1 MKRILIM
8 GLPGAGKTTLAA
20 DIGARLL
27 FNKKFTWF
35 NADAIRERYNDW
47 DFSEEGRLRQARRM
61 RELADKEIEQGRLAI
76 CDFVCPLP
84 EMREIFDA
92 DVTVWVDT
100 IQEGRYEDTNKLFV
114 PPEKYDFRVTEQ
126 DSTKWAAIIATHLLD
141 NLR

>member
-35 NADAIRERYNDW
+35 NADTIRERYNDW

-92 DVTVWVDT
+92 DITVWVDT
-100 IQEGRYEDTNKLFV
+100 DQEGRYEDTNKIFV
-114 PPEKYDFRVTEQ
+114 PPEKYDFRVTEK

>member
-47 DFSEEGRLRQARRM
+47 DFSGEGRLRQARRM

-92 DVTVWVDT
+92 DVTVGVDT

-114 PPEKYDFRVTEQ
+114 APEKYDFRVTEK

>member
-47 DFSEEGRLRQARRM
+47 DFSGEGRLRQARRM

-92 DVTVWVDT
+92 DITVWVDT
-100 IQEGRYEDTNKLFV
+100 DQEGRYEDTNKLFV

>member
-35 NADAIRERYNDW
+35 NADTIRKRYKDW

-100 IQEGRYEDTNKLFV
+100 DQEGRYEDTNKIFV
-114 PPEKYDFRVTEQ
+114 PPEKYDFRVTEK

>member
-35 NADAIRERYNDW
+35 NADTIRERYDDW

-114 PPEKYDFRVTEQ
+114 PPEKYDFKVTEQ

>member
-1 MKRILIM
+1 M

-20 DIGARLL
+20 ALSAEL
-27 FNKKFTWF
+27 FFNTKSVWI
-35 NADAIRERYNDW
+35 NADTIREKYNDW
-47 DFSEEGRLRQARRM
+47 DFSYEGRIRQA
-61 RELADKEIEQGRLAI
+61 KRLRNEASILEGDFAI
-76 CDFVCPLP
+76 VDFVCPLP

-114 PPEKYDFRVTEQ
+114 PPEKYDFRVTEE

>member
-126 DSTKWAAIIATHLLD
+126 DSTKWAAIIATHVLD

>member
-1 MKRILIM
+1 M

-20 DIGARLL
+20 DIGACLL

-47 DFSEEGRLRQARRM
+47 DFSGEGRLRQARRM

-92 DVTVWVDT
+92 DITVWVDT
-100 IQEGRYEDTNKLFV
+100 DQEGRYEDTNKLFV
-114 PPEKYDFRVTEQ
+114 APEKYDFRVTEK

>member
-8 GLPGAGKTTLAA
+8 GLPGSGKTTLAA
-20 DIGARLL
+20 AIGARLF

-47 DFSEEGRLRQARRM
+47 DFSEEGRIRQAKRM
-61 RELADKEIEQGRLAI
+61 RELADKEIAQGRLAL

-92 DVTVWVDT
+92 DITVWVDT
-100 IQEGRYEDTNKLFV
+100 DQEGRYEDTNKIFV
-114 PPEKYDFRVTEQ
+114 PPEKYDFRVTEK
-126 DSTKWAAIIATHLLD
+126 DSTKWAAIIATHVLD

>member
-1 MKRILIM
+1 M

-35 NADAIRERYNDW
+35 NADTIRERYDDW

-92 DVTVWVDT
+92 DITVWVDT
-100 IQEGRYEDTNKLFV
+100 DQEGRYEDTNKIFV
-114 PPEKYDFRVTEQ
+114 PPEKYDFRVTEK

>member
-47 DFSEEGRLRQARRM
+47 DFSGEGRLRQARRM

-92 DVTVWVDT
+92 DITVWVDT
-100 IQEGRYEDTNKLFV
+100 DQEGRYKDTNKIFV
-114 PPEKYDFRVTEQ
+114 PPEKYDFRVTEK

>member
-35 NADAIRERYNDW
+35 NADTIRERYDDW

-92 DVTVWVDT
+92 DITVWVDT
-100 IQEGRYEDTNKLFV
+100 DQEGRYEDTNKIFV
-114 PPEKYDFRVTEQ
+114 PPEKYDFRVTEK

>member
-35 NADAIRERYNDW
+35 NADTIRERYNDW

-92 DVTVWVDT
+92 DITVWVDT
-100 IQEGRYEDTNKLFV
+100 DQEGRYEDTNKLFV
-114 PPEKYDFRVTEQ
+114 APEKYDFRVTEK

>member
-1 MKRILIM
+1 M

-92 DVTVWVDT
+92 DITVWVDT
-100 IQEGRYEDTNKLFV
+100 DQEGRYEDTNKIFV
-114 PPEKYDFRVTEQ
+114 PPEKYDFRVTEK
-126 DSTKWAAIIATHLLD
+126 DSTKWAAIIATHVLD

>member
-92 DVTVWVDT
+92 DITVWVDT
-100 IQEGRYEDTNKLFV
+100 DQEGRYEDTNKIFV
-114 PPEKYDFRVTEQ
+114 PPEKYDFRVTEK